1 MVSSSESANRAK
13 VLPVHVRACCS
24 DPGWDLTQAAVLLG
38 SFGTGAAGG
47 CSYPEPGSPCV
58 GVQQGPSLCGGG
70 FALLTICPPTFFS
83 CSSITSPPPQN
94 PFGPCALQFAVLATY
109 GGADSIAR
117 SWGHP
122 PHPPPPPALE
132 LGVAKNVPR
141 GWWGHSFAASHPR
154 RGWWILTGSPGLG
167 AVWQAACMDAI
178 LPGEAQAPVAVA
190 TLVLVPPFLDTS
202 SRGGEEQQRWGAWVL
217 ITPLFE

>member
-47 CSYPEPGSPCV
+47 CSYPKPGSPCV

-122 PHPPPPPALE
+122 PHPPPAPSPGAGCCQKRPPRLVGSQFCSIPSQEGLVDTDGEPWPGSRMA
-132 LGVAKNVPR
+132 GGMYGCHTA
-141 GWWGHSFAASHPR
+141 R
-154 RGWWILTGSPGLG
+154 RSTGSRCCSNAG
-167 AVWQAACMDAI
+167 A
-178 LPGEAQAPVAVA
+178 G
-190 TLVLVPPFLDTS
+190 PPF
-202 SRGGEEQQRWGAWVL
+202 
-217 ITPLFE
+217 P